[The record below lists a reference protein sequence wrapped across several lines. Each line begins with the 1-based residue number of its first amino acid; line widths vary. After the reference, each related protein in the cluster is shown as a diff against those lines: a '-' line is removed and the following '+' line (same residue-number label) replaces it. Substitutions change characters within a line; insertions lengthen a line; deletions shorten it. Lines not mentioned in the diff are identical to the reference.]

1 MDGKSTSLIL
11 RGDPEELAVV
21 SRSLQQRHPQ
31 LALEQPG
38 GSTGSAGDEA
48 LLFEHAPVALILVD
62 AERRVLK
69 INRLAAGLAGQV
81 PRQMLDQVTGVAI
94 GCANAQLHPEGCGH
108 SQPCGQCGL
117 RRVIERTFHS
127 GRAQRQV
134 ETTAT
139 FGGGEAHG
147 EHRLRVST
155 NLVDVHGETLSL
167 LSVEEIVE
175 EAGLPGG
182 AAPPRQLSG
191 A

>member
-1 MDGKSTSLIL
+1 MEEEASLIL
-11 RGDPEELAVV
+11 RGDPEELAAV
-21 SRSLQQRHPQ
+21 SRSLRQRHPQ
-31 LALEQPG
+31 LALEHPG
-38 GSTGSAGDEA
+38 DSTRPAGDAA

-94 GCANAQLHPEGCGH
+94 GCANAQLHPDGCGH

-117 RRVIERTFHS
+117 RRTIERTFHS
-127 GRAQRQV
+127 GRAQQQV

-147 EHRLRVST
+147 ERRLRVST
-155 NLVDVHGETLSL
+155 NLLELHGETLSL
-167 LSVEEIVE
+167 LAVEEIVE